1 VSSSGRAQPW
11 IFVYARRRYIEV
23 CGPASLP
30 AIALDAAVV
39 TNVGIMQGQDAIAA
53 ALAGQ
58 NIDTMFGV
66 LGDGNLFVA
75 ESMMRNHGL
84 RYISA
89 THEANAVCMAEGWG
103 RAAGRLGVAT
113 ITHGPGLTNTL
124 TALVEGCRNRTP
136 MLVIAGDTPVA
147 ARDHL
152 QKIDQRAIVVA
163 SGAGFEPVRSAATI
177 ADDVATAVRR
187 AHAEQRPI
195 VLNMP
200 LNIQWEHDVEL
211 GPIDPWIEL
220 QTAVAPDPAALDA
233 AVGILASASRPLVLA
248 GRGAVSAGAHDALVA
263 LAERLGAPLATTV
276 LGTGYF
282 KDDACDLGIFGTLTH
297 AAAVEAIASADCVIS
312 FGASL
317 NRHTTDNGLL
327 LQGKR
332 VIQCDVDPAR
342 IGSTVPI
349 DAGIVGDAKCTAETI
364 SDWLDQAEHQ
374 PSDFASPDLAA
385 SLADFDPLSAHQDL
399 SRQGAIDPRTFT
411 HRMDQILPTDRTVVV
426 DAGRFMRQAL
436 TLPVPDPASLITSHG
451 FAAIGLGMSNA
462 IGAAIARPSRPT
474 VLCIGDGGFMMGG
487 LTEFHTAVEN
497 NLDLIVLLYNDSS
510 YGAEHIQLW
519 RKEMDTKASLHHW
532 PAFPS
537 VLSALGARVVQVN
550 ELSDLETAAEAIN
563 TRTPGQPVVIE
574 ACLDA
579 DMVSEIMGH

>member
-1 VSSSGRAQPW
+1 
-11 IFVYARRRYIEV
+11 
-23 CGPASLP
+23 
-30 AIALDAAVV
+30 
-39 TNVGIMQGQDAIAA
+39 MQGQDAIAS

-84 RYISA
+84 RYIGA
-89 THEANAVCMAEGWG
+89 THEANAVCMADGWA
-103 RAAGRLGVAT
+103 RATGRLGVAT

-136 MLVIAGDTPVA
+136 MLVVAGDTPVA
-147 ARDHL
+147 ARNHL
-152 QKIDQRAIVVA
+152 QKIDQQAVVVS
-163 SGAGFEPVRSAATI
+163 SGAGFEPVRSATTI
-177 ADDVATAVRR
+177 ADDVAMAVRR

-211 GPIDPWIEL
+211 GPIAPWTALE
-220 QTAVAPDPAALDA
+220 TAVAPDPAALDA
-233 AVGILASASRPLVLA
+233 AVGMLASAKRPLVLA
-248 GRGAVSAGAHDALVA
+248 GRGAVAADAHDALVA
-263 LAERLGAPLATTV
+263 LAHRLGAPLATSV

-282 KDDACDLGIFGTLTH
+282 EDDPCNLGIFGTLTH
-297 AAAVEAIASADCVIS
+297 AGAAEAIASADCVIS

-317 NRHTTDNGLL
+317 NRHTTDDGRLL
-327 LQGKR
+327 RGKR
-332 VIQCDVDPAR
+332 VIQCDIDPAR
-342 IGSTVPI
+342 VGSTVPI
-349 DAGIVGDAKCTAETI
+349 DAGIVGDVARIAETI

-374 PSDFASPDLAA
+374 PSDFGSSDLAA
-385 SLADFDPLSAHQDL
+385 SLADFDPASAFQDL
-399 SRQGAIDPRTFT
+399 SRPGAIDPRTFT
-411 HRMDQILPTDRTVVV
+411 HRMQQILPTDRTIVV
-426 DAGRFMRQAL
+426 DAGRFMLHAL
-436 TLPVPDPASLITSHG
+436 TLPVPHPRSLITSHG
-451 FAAIGLGMSNA
+451 FAAIGLGMSTA
-462 IGAAIARPSRPT
+462 IGAAVARPSRPT

-497 NLDLIVLLYNDSS
+497 NLDLIVLLYNDGS

-532 PAFPS
+532 PDFPS

-550 ELSDLETAAEAIN
+550 DVSDIETAAEAIDA
-563 TRTPGQPVVIE
+563 RTPGQPVVIE
-574 ACLDA
+574 ASLDP
-579 DMVSEIMGH
+579 DMVSSIMGH